1 MKKKTVFTN
10 GKIVTPG
17 EVFSGTLRV
26 AEGVIQEVDPGVSR
40 LSSAVDLEGDYL
52 LPGLIELHTDA
63 LERHFV
69 PRPGVRWPETAA
81 VLSHDAAIMAA
92 GITTVFDAL
101 ALGDTKENSERV
113 LELDTMAGSVKA
125 ARAHGLLRVDH
136 FLHLRCE
143 VCYPEV
149 VSLFRS
155 FDGEPLVKLVSL
167 MDHTP
172 GQRQFTRMEKFLQY
186 YQGKYSLSD
195 GEAEEL
201 IRRRKENQK
210 KFSRQHRETIVGLCR
225 NRGLPLASHDDTTL
239 QHVQEAASEGVVIS
253 EFPTTLEAARAA
265 REAGLVILMG
275 APNMV
280 IGRSHSGNVSAL
292 ELARSGLL
300 DILSSDYVPSS
311 LLHGAFLLHHKMG
324 WGLPEAMKLITLNPA
339 RVAGLEDRGEL
350 GEGKRADL
358 IQVRDHGG
366 MPIIRGVWRKGENI
380 L

>member
-1 MKKKTVFTN
+1 MKKETVFTN
-10 GKIVTPG
+10 GRIVTPE
-17 EVFSGTLRV
+17 EVFTGTLR
-26 AEGVIQEVDPGVSR
+26 AVDGFIHSIEPGGSCAPSV
-40 LSSAVDLEGDYL
+40 VDLEGDYL

-113 LELDTMAGSVKA
+113 LELDSMAGSVKA

-143 VCYPEV
+143 VCYPDV

-155 FDGEPLVKLVSL
+155 FDSEALVKLVSL

-172 GQRQFTRMEKFLQY
+172 GQRQFTKMEKFLQY

-195 GEAEEL
+195 GEAEDL
-201 IRRRKENQK
+201 IRRRKENQMK
-210 KFSRQHRETIVGLCR
+210 YSRAHRETIVGLCR
-225 NRGLPLASHDDTTL
+225 ERGLPLASHDDTTL
-239 QHVQEAASEGVVIS
+239 QHVEEAASEGVVIT
-253 EFPTTLEAARAA
+253 EFPTSLEAAQAA
-265 REAGLVILMG
+265 RESGLVILMG

-292 ELARSGLL
+292 DLARSGLL

-311 LLHGAFLLHHKMG
+311 ILHGAFLLHRELG
-324 WGLPEAMKLITLNPA
+324 WGLPEAVKLITRNPA
-339 RVAGLEDRGEL
+339 RVAGLEDRGVLE
-350 GEGKRADL
+350 EGKRADL
-358 IQVRDHGG
+358 IRVREHQRT
-366 MPIIRGVWRKGENI
+366 PIIQGVWREGRQI

>member
-1 MKKKTVFTN
+1 MRREKVFTN
-10 GKIVTPG
+10 GKIVTPN
-17 EVFSGTLRV
+17 EVFAGTLRV
-26 AEGVIQEVDPGVSR
+26 LDGFIQNVEPGVS
-40 LSSAVDLEGDYL
+40 SASTAVDLEGDYL

-113 LELDTMAGSVKA
+113 LELDSMAGSVKA
-125 ARAHGLLRVDH
+125 ALGQGLLRVDH

-143 VCYPEV
+143 VSYPDV

-155 FDGEPLVKLVSL
+155 FDSEALVRLVSL

-172 GQRQFTRMEKFLQY
+172 GQRQFTKIEKFLQY

-195 GEAEEL
+195 GEVEAL

-210 KFSRQHRETIVGLCR
+210 KYSRGHRETIVGLCR
-225 NRGLPLASHDDTTL
+225 ERGLPLASHDDTTL
-239 QHVQEAASEGVVIS
+239 QHVKEAASEGMVIS
-253 EFPTTLEAARAA
+253 EFPTTLEAAQAA
-265 REAGLVILMG
+265 RESGLVILMG

-280 IGRSHSGNVSAL
+280 IGRSHSGNVSAM

-300 DILSSDYVPSS
+300 DILSSDYVPNS
-311 LLHGAFLLHHKMG
+311 LLHGAFLLHKELG
-324 WGLPEAMKLITLNPA
+324 WGLTDAVKLITLNPA
-339 RVAGLEDRGEL
+339 RVAGLPDRGAVE
-350 GEGKRADL
+350 EGKRGDL
-358 IQVRDHGG
+358 IQVRNHMG
-366 MPIIRGVWRKGENI
+366 MPVLRGVWRKGEKI

>member
-1 MKKKTVFTN
+1 MKKEIVFTN
-10 GKIVTPG
+10 GRIVTPG
-17 EVFSGTLRV
+17 EVFTGILRAV
-26 AEGVIQEVDPGVSR
+26 DGVIQEMGPGQIRCSP
-40 LSSAVDLEGDYL
+40 SVDLEGDYL
-52 LPGLIELHTDA
+52 IPGLIELHTDA

-101 ALGDTKENSERV
+101 ALGDTKENSERI
-113 LELDTMAGSVKA
+113 LELDSMAGSVKA

-143 VCYPEV
+143 VCYPDV

-155 FDGEPLVKLVSL
+155 FDGEPLVKMVSL

-172 GQRQFTRMEKFLQY
+172 GQRQFTRLEKFLQY

-210 KFSRQHRETIVGLCR
+210 KFSRAHRETIVGLCR
-225 NRGLPLASHDDTTL
+225 GRGLPLASHDDTTL

-265 REAGLVILMG
+265 RESGLVILMG

-280 IGRSHSGNVSAL
+280 MGRSHSGNVSAL

-311 LLHGAFLLHHKMG
+311 LLHGAFLLHRELG
-324 WGLPEAMKLITLNPA
+324 WGLPEAVKLITLNPA
-339 RVAGLEDRGEL
+339 RVAHLEDRGAL
-350 GEGKRADL
+350 EGGRQADL
-358 IQVRDHGG
+358 IRVREHGRT
-366 MPIIRGVWRKGENI
+366 PIIQGVWRMGEKI
-380 L
+380 F

>member
-1 MKKKTVFTN
+1 MKKEILFTN
-10 GKIVTPG
+10 GKIVTPE
-17 EVFSGTLRV
+17 EVFPGTLR
-26 AEGVIQEVDPGVSR
+26 ALDGFIRDIDPGKSVLPR
-40 LSSAVDLEGDYL
+40 AVDLEGDYL
-52 LPGLIELHTDA
+52 IAGLIELHTDA

-81 VLSHDAAIMAA
+81 VLSHDAAILAA

-101 ALGDTKENSERV
+101 ALGDTKENSERI
-113 LELDTMAGSVKA
+113 LELDSMAGSVRA
-125 ARAHGLLRVDH
+125 ARARGLLRVDH

-143 VCYPEV
+143 VCYPDV

-155 FDGEPLVKLVSL
+155 FEGDPLVKMVSL

-172 GQRQFTRMEKFLQY
+172 GQRQFTRLEKFLQY
-186 YQGKYSLSD
+186 YQGKFSLSD

-210 KFSRQHRETIVGLCR
+210 KYSRAHRETIVGLCR
-225 NRGLPLASHDDTTL
+225 ERGLPLASHDDTTL
-239 QHVQEAASEGVVIS
+239 QHVEEAASEGVVIS

-280 IGRSHSGNVSAL
+280 LGRSHSGNVSAL
-292 ELARSGLL
+292 ELARAGLL
-300 DILSSDYVPSS
+300 DILSSDYVPGS
-311 LLHGAFLLHHKMG
+311 LLHGAFLLHTTIG
-324 WGLPEAMKLITLNPA
+324 WGLPGAMNLITRNPA

-350 GEGKRADL
+350 AFGKRADL
-358 IQVRDHGG
+358 VQVREHEGI
-366 MPIIRGVWRKGENI
+366 PVIRGVWRNGEKI
-380 L
+380 F

>member
-1 MKKKTVFTN
+1 MKKEILFTN
-10 GKIVTPG
+10 GKIVTPQ
-17 EVFSGTLRV
+17 EVFPGTLR
-26 AEGVIQEVDPGVSR
+26 ALDGFIRDIDPGKR
-40 LSSAVDLEGDYL
+40 GLPRAVDLEGDYL
-52 LPGLIELHTDA
+52 IAGLIELHTDA

-81 VLSHDAAIMAA
+81 VLSHDAAILAA

-101 ALGDTKENSERV
+101 ALGDTKENSERI
-113 LELDTMAGSVKA
+113 LELDSMAESVRA
-125 ARAHGLLRVDH
+125 ARARGLLRVDH

-143 VCYPEV
+143 ICYPDV

-155 FDGEPLVKLVSL
+155 FEGDPLVKLVSL

-172 GQRQFTRMEKFLQY
+172 GQRQFTRLEKFLQY
-186 YQGKYSLSD
+186 YQGKFSLSD

-201 IRRRKENQK
+201 ICRRKENQK
-210 KFSRQHRETIVGLCR
+210 KYSRAHRETIVGLCR
-225 NRGLPLASHDDTTL
+225 ERGLPLASHDDTTL
-239 QHVQEAASEGVVIS
+239 QHVEEAASEGVVIS

-311 LLHGAFLLHHKMG
+311 LLHGAFLLHQTMD
-324 WGLPEAMKLITLNPA
+324 WELPGAMKLITRNPA

-350 GEGKRADL
+350 AIGKRADL
-358 IQVRDHGG
+358 VQVREHGG
-366 MPIIRGVWRKGENI
+366 MPVIRGVWRGGEKI
-380 L
+380 F

>member
-1 MKKKTVFTN
+1 MNKETVFKN
-10 GKIVTPG
+10 GKIVTPE
-17 EVFSGTLRV
+17 EVFIGTLRV
-26 AEGVIQEVDPGVSR
+26 AGGFIQSVEPGMSR
-40 LSSAVDLEGDYL
+40 APAALDLEGDYL

-101 ALGDTKENSERV
+101 ALGDTKENSDRI
-113 LELDTMAGSVKA
+113 LELDSMARSVKA
-125 ARAHGLLRVDH
+125 ARTYGLLRVDH

-143 VCYPEV
+143 VCYPDV
-149 VSLFRS
+149 VSLFLS
-155 FDGEPLVKLVSL
+155 FDGDPLVKLVSL

-172 GQRQFTRMEKFLQY
+172 GQRQFTRLEKFLQY
-186 YQGKYSLSD
+186 YQGKFSLSD

-210 KFSRQHRETIVGLCR
+210 KYSRTHRETIVALCR
-225 NRGLPLASHDDTTL
+225 QRGLPLASHGDTTPE
-239 QHVQEAASEGVVIS
+239 HVQEAASEGVVIS
-253 EFPTTLEAARAA
+253 EFPTTLEAARAV
-265 REAGLVILMG
+265 REWGMVILMG

-292 ELARSGLL
+292 ELARPRLL

-311 LLHGAFLLHHKMG
+311 LLHGAFLLHHKLD
-324 WGLPEAMKLITLNPA
+324 WPLPEAVKLITLNPA
-339 RVAGLEDRGEL
+339 RVAALEDRGALEA
-350 GEGKRADL
+350 GRRADL
-358 IQVRDHGG
+358 IQVREHDG
-366 MPIIRGVWRKGENI
+366 MPVIRGVWRMGERI

>member
-101 ALGDTKENSERV
+101 ALGDTQENSERI

-172 GQRQFTRMEKFLQY
+172 GQRQFTRLEKFLQY
-186 YQGKYSLSD
+186 YQGKFSLSD

-210 KFSRQHRETIVGLCR
+210 KYSREHRETIVGLCR

-324 WGLPEAMKLITLNPA
+324 WELPEAMQLITLNPA

-366 MPIIRGVWRKGENI
+366 MPVIRRVWRMGRQI

>member
-101 ALGDTKENSERV
+101 ALGDTQENSERI
-113 LELDTMAGSVKA
+113 LELDTMAGSVKT

-172 GQRQFTRMEKFLQY
+172 GQRQFTRLEKFLQY
-186 YQGKYSLSD
+186 YQGKFSLSD

-210 KFSRQHRETIVGLCR
+210 KYSREHRETIVGLCR

-366 MPIIRGVWRKGENI
+366 MPIIRGVWRVGRQI